1 MLKYFKQRKNKNEPG
16 RGLTAKIFYRFTELT
31 FRHFPLNASLQGIGF
46 LHYHIGISSKK

>member
-16 RGLTAKIFYRFTELT
+16 RVLTAKIFYRFTELT